1 MLSALK
7 KFDELGNLAFFR
19 FREFNGKVLLTT
31 EAGEYIFLE
40 KSVFNRFLN
49 NEIRKNEPVYHELIG
64 RGFIRNRLKNFEL
77 IEQYRQKN
85 SFIWR
90 GPTLHII
97 VVTLK
102 CNHSCIYCQASAK
115 GFFEKGYDMDKATA
129 KKSLAA
135 IFESPSKA
143 ITIELQGG
151 EPLANWKTVEFICRN
166 AIAMNK
172 TYKKSLNITL
182 VSNLSLLTKDKL
194 KFLIDQN
201 VGICTSLDGP
211 RVLHDR
217 NRKLFSAGSSYGL
230 TTKKI
235 KMVKK
240 FDSDKRRLSALL
252 TLSKFSLKY
261 PKEIIE
267 EYRKWGFQE
276 IHLRPISNL
285 GMSKANA
292 KKIGYSSEE
301 FANFY
306 KKALDYLVKLN
317 IAGKTTMSDRM
328 AKIFLVKI
336 LLKRDP
342 AYLDLRSPCGAGIG
356 QIVYNYD
363 GKVYTCDEARMLQE
377 DTFLIGNVHTD
388 SFKDIINSVNIP
400 ASCFAS
406 CQESVYCDYCVYKPY
421 CGICPVINYAETGNL
436 FCQLPNSRL
445 CKMNSFILGYL
456 FDRLND
462 EDYKKIF
469 SKWIS

>member
-1 MLSALK
+1 MISALK

-19 FREFNGKVLLTT
+19 FRELNGKVLLTT

-40 KSVFNRFLN
+40 KKVFNKLV
-49 NEIRKNEPVYHELIG
+49 KNKIKKSEPVYQELIG
-64 RGFIRNRLKNFEL
+64 KGFIRNRLKNFEL

-115 GFFEKGYDMDKATA
+115 GFFEKGYDMDKAIA
-129 KKSLAA
+129 KKSLEA

-172 TYKKSLNITL
+172 THKKSLNITL

-194 KFLIDQN
+194 KFLLDKN

-211 RVLHDR
+211 RALHDR
-217 NRKLFSAGSSYGL
+217 NRKLFSAGSSYDL

-252 TLSKFSLKY
+252 TLSKFSLSY
-261 PKEIIE
+261 PKEIID

-292 KKIGYSSEE
+292 ERIGYSSEK

-306 KKALDYLVKLN
+306 KAALEYLVKLN
-317 IAGKTTMSDRM
+317 ISGNTTMSEKT

-342 AYLDLRSPCGAGIG
+342 SYLDLRSPCGAGIG

-377 DTFLIGNVHTD
+377 DTFLIGNVRKD
-388 SFKDIINSVNIP
+388 SFKDIVNSVNIP

-421 CGICPVINYAETGNL
+421 CGICPVINYADTGNL

-456 FDRLND
+456 FTRMKD
-462 EDYKKIF
+462 EDYKKVF
-469 SKWIS
+469 SSWIS